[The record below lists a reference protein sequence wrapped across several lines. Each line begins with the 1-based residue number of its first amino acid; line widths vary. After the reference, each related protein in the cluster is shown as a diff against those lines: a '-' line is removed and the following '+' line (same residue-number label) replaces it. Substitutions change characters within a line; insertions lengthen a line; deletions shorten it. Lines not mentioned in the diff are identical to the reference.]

1 MLLSIC
7 TSTRVVMR
15 LKMRLSEMSSQ
26 GGQSQLPRRRIS
38 GNVTEGQEVGVQ
50 RRPKCLAAAAIA
62 STKYTPTA
70 ATSAWFFRRI

>member
-1 MLLSIC
+1 
-7 TSTRVVMR
+7 MR
-15 LKMRLSEMSSQ
+15 LKMRLREMNSQ

-50 RRPKCLAAAAIA
+50 RRPKCLAAAAAIA